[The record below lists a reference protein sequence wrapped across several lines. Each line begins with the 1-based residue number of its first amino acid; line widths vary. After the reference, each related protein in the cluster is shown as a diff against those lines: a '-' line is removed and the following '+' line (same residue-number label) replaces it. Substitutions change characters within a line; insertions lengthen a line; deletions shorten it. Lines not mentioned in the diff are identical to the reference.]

1 MVKVCLTPL
10 LKDDDGFKTKVWIAD
25 RAKKQFEEFVAEV
38 PHGREWLRK
47 ARRYS
52 KAGFKNFPKHIVPEG
67 GGVFA
72 IGPRQTLFRLYGF
85 YPNGD
90 DDSEFIVLG
99 ASEKDGKKRDRQDT
113 AEVEVVKNFRDAKSV
128 TYVKEGDFLTGVED
142 ERPQEPNPKEPQERK
157 EDEP

>member
-1 MVKVCLTPL
+1 MFKKAL
-10 LKDDDGFKTKVWIAD
+10 L
-25 RAKKQFEEFVAEV
+25 
-38 PHGREWLRK
+38 GRSRSDPF
-47 ARRYS
+47 R
-52 KAGFKNFPKHIVPEG
+52 
-67 GGVFA
+67 
-72 IGPRQTLFRLYGF
+72 TLFRLYGF